1 MSKSYIGA
9 GGEKMTDCIFCKIVA
24 KELPADIVYEDE
36 QIIAFRDVKPVA
48 PVHILVIPKR
58 HIESLQTTDSTDDQ
72 LLGALMGVA
81 RQVAKEQNLAG
92 YRVATNIGKEGGQ
105 VVKHLHLHVIGGR
118 PLSDLPALG

>member
-1 MSKSYIGA
+1 
-9 GGEKMTDCIFCKIVA
+9 MTDCIFCKIVA

>member
-1 MSKSYIGA
+1 MK
-9 GGEKMTDCIFCKIVA
+9 KVTDCIFCKIVA

-36 QIIAFRDVKPVA
+36 QILAFRDIKPVA

-58 HIESLQTTDSTDDQ
+58 HIESLQTTAPDDDQ

-81 RQVAKEQNLAG
+81 RQVASQQNLAG
-92 YRVATNIGKEGGQ
+92 YRVATNIGKDGGQ